1 MSDCRSKISGLALAA
16 LFAFAGAA
24 QAGEVAVDR
33 HYDSAALGRQANY
46 STVRPDKAAGKLPVV
61 YLLHGRDSSAAEW
74 LRLGNVAETLDQL
87 VAEKRI
93 PPVMI
98 VLPDAGNGWYVDG
111 PAMAAETAIVRDLA
125 ADVERNFD
133 VRRDREGRAIAG
145 NSMGGFGAV
154 RIALAYPE
162 RYVAAASMSGAFWT
176 RIKPDTKID
185 EAMAVRL
192 ARVFSGAFGTPFD
205 PKFFVARDPEQTALR
220 LPPGAPHPALYLTAS
235 RGDRFRLAEEQDV
248 MELRLKAAGLDVT
261 SAVTEGDHD
270 WGTWAAAFPDV
281 LEFLASKLKPQPQPQ
296 PQPQ

>member
-1 MSDCRSKISGLALAA
+1 MSACRTTISALALAA
-16 LFAFAGAA
+16 LFASADAGR
-24 QAGEVAVDR
+24 AGEVVVDR

-46 STVRPDKAAGKLPVV
+46 STVRPDKAAGTLPVV

-74 LRLGNVAETLDQL
+74 LRLGNVAETLDRL

-125 ADVERNFD
+125 ADVERKHD

-154 RIALAYPE
+154 RIALAHPE

-176 RIKPDTKID
+176 RIKPDTQID
-185 EAMAVRL
+185 AAMEARL

-205 PKFFVARDPEQTALR
+205 PKFFVARDPEQVALR
-220 LPPGAPHPALYLTAS
+220 LPSGAPHPALYLTAS

-248 MELRLKAAGLDVT
+248 MELRLKAAGLAVT

-281 LEFLASKLKPQPQPQ
+281 LEFLGGKFKPQ
-296 PQPQ
+296 

>member
-1 MSDCRSKISGLALAA
+1 MLACRSRISVLAFGVAVL
-16 LFAFAGAA
+16 AFAAA
-24 QAGEVAVDR
+24 ANAGEVAVDR
-33 HYDSAALGRQANY
+33 HYASAALGRQANY
-46 STVRPDKAAGKLPVV
+46 SVVRPDKAEGKLPVV

-74 LRLGNVAETLDQL
+74 LRLGQVAETLDRL
-87 VAEKRI
+87 VAQRRI
-93 PPVMI
+93 PPVML
-98 VLPDAGNGWYVDG
+98 VLPDTGNGWYVDG

-176 RIKPDTKID
+176 RIKPDTQID
-185 EAMAVRL
+185 ETMAARL
-192 ARVFSGAFGTPFD
+192 ARVFSGAFGEPFD
-205 PKFFVARDPEQTALR
+205 PKFFVARDPEQTARR
-220 LPPGAPHPALYLTAS
+220 LGADAPRPALYLTAS

-248 MELRLKAAGLDVT
+248 MELRLKAAGLAVT

-281 LEFLASKLKPQPQPQ
+281 LEFLGGKFKPQ
-296 PQPQ
+296 